1 MQNER
6 KWRVSSGMMTDY
18 AKRRTK
24 VIRKLK
30 VLATPEGP
38 GMGAKND
45 IQYMLQQLPPE
56 SQIKTARQRR
66 GAMAALE
73 QAEKSDLYSVSGQRR
88 IAKHKMEK
96 LEKKGV
102 KFKTYKELNEFGEFM
117 ESVRD
122 YSLGRVYDSTKA
134 LELFIDR
141 GEKSGDELLN
151 QYREWQKAK
160 RGIDT

>member
-1 MQNER
+1 MN
-6 KWRVSSGMMTDY
+6 SGMMTDY
-18 AKRRTK
+18 AKRRAK

-30 VLATPEGP
+30 VLAQNKNF
-38 GMGAKND
+38 GMGAKSN

-66 GAMAALE
+66 GAMTALE

-88 IAKHKMEK
+88 IARQKMEK
-96 LEKKGV
+96 LEKLGI

-134 LELFIDR
+134 IELFIDR

-151 QYREWQKAK
+151 QYREWQEAK

>member
-1 MQNER
+1 M
-6 KWRVSSGMMTDY
+6 SSGMITDY
-18 AKRRTK
+18 AKRRNK

-30 VLATPEGP
+30 VLAQNRNF

-56 SQIKTARQRR
+56 SQIVTARQKR

-88 IAKHKMEK
+88 IAKRKMAK
-96 LEKKGV
+96 LEELGV
-102 KFKTYKELNEFGEFM
+102 EFKTYRELNEFGEFM

-122 YSLGRVYDSTKA
+122 YSLGHVYDSTKA

-141 GEKSGDELLN
+141 GEKSGEELLN
-151 QYREWQKAK
+151 QYRDWQKAK
-160 RGIDT
+160 KGTS

>member
-1 MQNER
+1 M
-6 KWRVSSGMMTDY
+6 SSGMITDY

-30 VLATPEGP
+30 VLAQNKNF
-38 GMGAKND
+38 GMGAKSD

-66 GAMAALE
+66 GAMKALE

-88 IAKHKMEK
+88 IARRKMTK
-96 LEKKGV
+96 LEKLGI

-141 GEKSGDELLN
+141 GEKSGGELLN

-160 RGIDT
+160 RRIDT

>member
-1 MQNER
+1 
-6 KWRVSSGMMTDY
+6 MTDY

-30 VLATPEGP
+30 VLAQNRNF

-56 SQIKTARQRR
+56 SQIVTTRQRR
-66 GAMAALE
+66 GAMSALE

-88 IAKHKMEK
+88 IAKRKMAK
-96 LEKKGV
+96 LEELGV
-102 KFKTYKELNEFGEFM
+102 KFKTYRELNEFGEFM

-122 YSLGRVYDSTKA
+122 YSFGHVYDSTKA

-141 GEKSGDELLN
+141 GGKSGEELLN
-151 QYREWQKAK
+151 QYRDWQKAK
-160 RGIDT
+160 EGTS

>member
-1 MQNER
+1 M
-6 KWRVSSGMMTDY
+6 SSGMMTDY

-30 VLATPEGP
+30 VLAQNKNF
-38 GMGAKND
+38 GMGAKSN

-56 SQIKTARQRR
+56 RQIKTDRQRR
-66 GAMAALE
+66 GAMTALE

-88 IAKHKMEK
+88 IAKRKMTK
-96 LEKKGV
+96 LEKLGI

-160 RGIDT
+160 RRIDT

>member
-1 MQNER
+1 MT
-6 KWRVSSGMMTDY
+6 TDY

-30 VLATPEGP
+30 VLAQNRNF

-56 SQIKTARQRR
+56 SQIVNARQKR
-66 GAMAALE
+66 GAMSALE
-73 QAEKSDLYSVSGQRR
+73 RAEKSDLYSVSGQRR
-88 IAKHKMEK
+88 IAKRKMAK
-96 LEKKGV
+96 LEELEV

-122 YSLGRVYDSTKA
+122 YSLGHVYDSTKA

-141 GEKSGDELLN
+141 GEKSGEELLN
-151 QYREWQKAK
+151 QYRDWQKAK
-160 RGIDT
+160 KGTS

>member
-1 MQNER
+1 M
-6 KWRVSSGMMTDY
+6 SSGMMTDY

-24 VIRKLK
+24 VMRKLK
-30 VLATPEGP
+30 VLAQNKNF
-38 GMGAKND
+38 GMSAKSN

-66 GAMAALE
+66 GAMAVLE

-88 IAKHKMEK
+88 IAKRKMEK
-96 LEKKGV
+96 LEKMGV

-134 LELFIDR
+134 LELFINR

>member
-1 MQNER
+1 M
-6 KWRVSSGMMTDY
+6 SSGMITDY
-18 AKRRTK
+18 AKRRNK

-30 VLATPEGP
+30 VLAQNRNF

-56 SQIKTARQRR
+56 SQIVTARQRR

-88 IAKHKMEK
+88 IAKRKMAK
-96 LEKKGV
+96 LEELGV
-102 KFKTYKELNEFGEFM
+102 KFKTYRELNEFGEFM

-122 YSLGRVYDSTKA
+122 YSLGHVYDSTKA
-134 LELFIDR
+134 LELLIDR
-141 GEKSGDELLN
+141 GGKSGDELLN
-151 QYREWQKAK
+151 QYRDWQKAK
-160 RGIDT
+160 KGTS

>member
-1 MQNER
+1 MT
-6 KWRVSSGMMTDY
+6 TDY

-30 VLATPEGP
+30 VLAQNKNF

-56 SQIKTARQRR
+56 SQIVTARQRR
-66 GAMAALE
+66 GAMSALE

-88 IAKHKMEK
+88 IAKRKMAK
-96 LEKKGV
+96 LEELGL
-102 KFKTYKELNEFGEFM
+102 KFKTYRELNEFGEFM

-122 YSLGRVYDSTKA
+122 YSLNHVYDSTKA
-134 LELFIDR
+134 LELFINR
-141 GEKSGDELLN
+141 GDKTGDELLG
-151 QYREWQKAK
+151 QYRDWQKAK
-160 RGIDT
+160 KGIS

>member
-1 MQNER
+1 M
-6 KWRVSSGMMTDY
+6 SSGMTTDY

-30 VLATPEGP
+30 VLAQNKNF
-38 GMGAKND
+38 GMGAKSN

-66 GAMAALE
+66 GAMEALE

-88 IAKHKMEK
+88 IARRKMAK
-96 LEKKGV
+96 LEKLGI
-102 KFKTYKELNEFGEFM
+102 KFKTCKELNEFGEFM

-160 RGIDT
+160 RRIDT

>member
-1 MQNER
+1 M
-6 KWRVSSGMMTDY
+6 SSGMTTDY
-18 AKRRTK
+18 AKRRNK

-30 VLATPEGP
+30 VLAQNRNF

-56 SQIKTARQRR
+56 SQIVTARQRR
-66 GAMAALE
+66 GAMTALE

-88 IAKHKMEK
+88 IAKRKMTKIEE
-96 LEKKGV
+96 LGV
-102 KFKTYKELNEFGEFM
+102 KFKTYRELNEFGEFM

-122 YSLGRVYDSTKA
+122 YSLDHVYDSTKA

-141 GEKSGDELLN
+141 GGKSGEELLN
-151 QYREWQKAK
+151 QYRDWQKAK
-160 RGIDT
+160 KGTS

>member
-1 MQNER
+1 M
-6 KWRVSSGMMTDY
+6 SSAMATDY
-18 AKRRTK
+18 AKRRNK

-30 VLATPEGP
+30 VLAQNRNF

-56 SQIKTARQRR
+56 SQIVNARQRR
-66 GAMAALE
+66 GAMSALE
-73 QAEKSDLYSVSGQRR
+73 RAEKSDLYSVSGQRR
-88 IAKHKMEK
+88 IAKRKMAK
-96 LEKKGV
+96 LEELGV

-122 YSLGRVYDSTKA
+122 YSLGHVYDSTKA

-141 GEKSGDELLN
+141 GEKSGEELLN
-151 QYREWQKAK
+151 QYRDWQKAK
-160 RGIDT
+160 KGTS

>member
-1 MQNER
+1 M
-6 KWRVSSGMMTDY
+6 SSGMTTDY

-30 VLATPEGP
+30 VLAQNRNF

-56 SQIKTARQRR
+56 SQIVTARQRR
-66 GAMAALE
+66 GAMSALE

-88 IAKHKMEK
+88 IAKRKMSK
-96 LEKKGV
+96 LEELGL
-102 KFKTYKELNEFGEFM
+102 KFKTYRELNEFGEFM

-122 YSLGRVYDSTKA
+122 YSLNHVYDSTKA
-134 LELFIDR
+134 LELFINR
-141 GEKSGDELLN
+141 GDKTGDELLS
-151 QYREWQKAK
+151 QYRDWQKAK
-160 RGIDT
+160 KGIS

>member
-1 MQNER
+1 
-6 KWRVSSGMMTDY
+6 MMTDY

-30 VLATPEGP
+30 VLAQNSNF

-56 SQIKTARQRR
+56 SQIVTARQRR

-73 QAEKSDLYSVSGQRR
+73 HAEKSDLYSVSGQRR
-88 IAKHKMEK
+88 IAKRKMAK
-96 LEKKGV
+96 LEELGV

-122 YSLGRVYDSTKA
+122 YSLGHVYDSTKA
-134 LELFIDR
+134 LELFIER
-141 GEKSGDELLN
+141 GEKSGEELLN
-151 QYREWQKAK
+151 QYRDWQRAK
-160 RGIDT
+160 KGTD

>member
-1 MQNER
+1 M
-6 KWRVSSGMMTDY
+6 SSGMTTDY

-30 VLATPEGP
+30 VLAQNRNF
-38 GMGAKND
+38 GMGAKSN

-56 SQIKTARQRR
+56 SQIKTARQSR
-66 GAMAALE
+66 GAMEALE

-88 IAKHKMEK
+88 IARRKMAK
-96 LEKKGV
+96 LEKLGIE
-102 KFKTYKELNEFGEFM
+102 FKTYKELNEFGEFM

-160 RGIDT
+160 RRIDT

>member
-1 MQNER
+1 M
-6 KWRVSSGMMTDY
+6 SSGMTTDY

-30 VLATPEGP
+30 VLAQNHNF

-56 SQIKTARQRR
+56 SQIATARQRR
-66 GAMAALE
+66 GAMSALE
-73 QAEKSDLYSVSGQRR
+73 RAEKSDLYSVSGQRR
-88 IAKHKMEK
+88 IAKRKMAK
-96 LEKKGV
+96 LEELGV

-122 YSLGRVYDSTKA
+122 YSLGHVYDSTKA

-141 GEKSGDELLN
+141 GEKSGEELLN
-151 QYREWQKAK
+151 QYRDWQKAK
-160 RGIDT
+160 KGTS

>member
-1 MQNER
+1 M
-6 KWRVSSGMMTDY
+6 SSGMMTDY

-30 VLATPEGP
+30 VLAQNHNF

-56 SQIKTARQRR
+56 SQIVTARQRR
-66 GAMAALE
+66 GAMSALE

-88 IAKHKMEK
+88 IAKRKMAK
-96 LEKKGV
+96 LEELGL
-102 KFKTYKELNEFGEFM
+102 KFKTYRELNEFGEFM

-122 YSLGRVYDSTKA
+122 YSLNHVYDSTKA
-134 LELFIDR
+134 LELFINR
-141 GEKSGDELLN
+141 GDKTGDELLN

-160 RGIDT
+160 RGINT

>member
-1 MQNER
+1 M
-6 KWRVSSGMMTDY
+6 SSGMMIDY

-30 VLATPEGP
+30 VLAQNKNF
-38 GMGAKND
+38 GMGAKSD

-56 SQIKTARQRR
+56 SQIKTARQKR
-66 GAMAALE
+66 GAMEALE

-88 IAKHKMEK
+88 IARRKMTK
-96 LEKKGV
+96 LEKLGI

-160 RGIDT
+160 RRIDT

>member
-1 MQNER
+1 MT
-6 KWRVSSGMMTDY
+6 TDY

-30 VLATPEGP
+30 VLAQNRNF

-56 SQIKTARQRR
+56 SQIVNARQKR
-66 GAMAALE
+66 GAMSALE
-73 QAEKSDLYSVSGQRR
+73 RAEKSDLYSVSGQRR
-88 IAKHKMEK
+88 IAKRKMAK
-96 LEKKGV
+96 LEEFGV

-122 YSLGRVYDSTKA
+122 YSLGHVYDSTKA

-141 GEKSGDELLN
+141 GEKSGEELLN
-151 QYREWQKAK
+151 QYRDWQKAK
-160 RGIDT
+160 KGTS

>member
-1 MQNER
+1 
-6 KWRVSSGMMTDY
+6 MMTDY
-18 AKRRTK
+18 AKRRAK

-30 VLATPEGP
+30 VLAQNKNF
-38 GMGAKND
+38 GMGAKSN

-66 GAMAALE
+66 GAMTALE

-88 IAKHKMEK
+88 IARQKMEK
-96 LEKKGV
+96 LEKLGI

-134 LELFIDR
+134 IELFIDR

-151 QYREWQKAK
+151 QYREWQEAK

>member
-1 MQNER
+1 M
-6 KWRVSSGMMTDY
+6 SSGMITDY
-18 AKRRTK
+18 AKRRNK

-30 VLATPEGP
+30 VLAQNSNF

-56 SQIKTARQRR
+56 SQIVTARQRR

-88 IAKHKMEK
+88 IAKRKMAK
-96 LEKKGV
+96 LEELGV
-102 KFKTYKELNEFGEFM
+102 KFKTYRELNEFGEFM

-122 YSLGRVYDSTKA
+122 YSLGHVYDSTKA

-151 QYREWQKAK
+151 QYRDWKKAK
-160 RGIDT
+160 KGTS

>member
-1 MQNER
+1 MD
-6 KWRVSSGMMTDY
+6 SGMMTDY

-30 VLATPEGP
+30 VLAQNKNF
-38 GMGAKND
+38 GMGAKSN

-56 SQIKTARQRR
+56 SQIKSARQRR
-66 GAMAALE
+66 GAMTALE

-88 IAKHKMEK
+88 IAKRKMTK
-96 LEKKGV
+96 LEKLGI

-160 RGIDT
+160 RRIDT

>member
-1 MQNER
+1 M
-6 KWRVSSGMMTDY
+6 SSGMTTDY

-30 VLATPEGP
+30 VLAQNRNF
-38 GMGAKND
+38 GMGTKND

-56 SQIKTARQRR
+56 SQIVTARQRR
-66 GAMAALE
+66 GAMSALE

-88 IAKHKMEK
+88 IAKRKMAK
-96 LEKKGV
+96 LEELGL
-102 KFKTYKELNEFGEFM
+102 KFKTYRELNEFGEFM

-122 YSLGRVYDSTKA
+122 YSLNHVYDSTKA
-134 LELFIDR
+134 LELFINR
-141 GEKSGDELLN
+141 GDKTGDELLN

-160 RGIDT
+160 RGINT

>member
-1 MQNER
+1 MN
-6 KWRVSSGMMTDY
+6 SGMMTDY
-18 AKRRTK
+18 TKRRTK

-30 VLATPEGP
+30 VLAQNRNF
-38 GMGAKND
+38 GMGAKIN

-56 SQIKTARQRR
+56 SQITTDRQRR
-66 GAMAALE
+66 GAMTALE

-88 IAKHKMEK
+88 IAKRKMAK
-96 LEKKGV
+96 LEKLGI
-102 KFKTYKELNEFGEFM
+102 KFKTYEELNEFGEFM

-160 RGIDT
+160 RRIDT

>member
-1 MQNER
+1 M
-6 KWRVSSGMMTDY
+6 SSGMMIDY

-30 VLATPEGP
+30 VLAQNKNF
-38 GMGAKND
+38 GMGAKSN

-56 SQIKTARQRR
+56 SQIKTARQKR
-66 GAMAALE
+66 GAMEALE

-88 IAKHKMEK
+88 IARRKMAK
-96 LEKKGV
+96 LEKLGIE
-102 KFKTYKELNEFGEFM
+102 FKTYKELNEFGEFM

-141 GEKSGDELLN
+141 GGKSGDELLN

-160 RGIDT
+160 RRTDT

>member
-1 MQNER
+1 MT
-6 KWRVSSGMMTDY
+6 TDY

-30 VLATPEGP
+30 VLAQNRNF

-56 SQIKTARQRR
+56 SQIVNARQKR
-66 GAMAALE
+66 GAMSALE
-73 QAEKSDLYSVSGQRR
+73 RAEKSDLYSVSGQRR
-88 IAKHKMEK
+88 IAKRKMAK
-96 LEKKGV
+96 LEELGV

-122 YSLGRVYDSTKA
+122 YSLGHVYDSTKA

-141 GEKSGDELLN
+141 GEKSGEELLN
-151 QYREWQKAK
+151 QYRDWQKAK
-160 RGIDT
+160 KGTS

>member
-1 MQNER
+1 M
-6 KWRVSSGMMTDY
+6 SSGMMIDY

-30 VLATPEGP
+30 VLAQNKNF
-38 GMGAKND
+38 GMGAKSN

-66 GAMAALE
+66 GAMVALE

-88 IAKHKMEK
+88 IARRKMTK
-96 LEKKGV
+96 LEKFGI

-160 RGIDT
+160 RRIDT

>member
-1 MQNER
+1 M
-6 KWRVSSGMMTDY
+6 SSGMTTDY

-30 VLATPEGP
+30 VLAQNKNF

-56 SQIKTARQRR
+56 SQIVTARQRR
-66 GAMAALE
+66 GAMAVLE

-88 IAKHKMEK
+88 IARRKMAK
-96 LEKKGV
+96 LEKLGIN
-102 KFKTYKELNEFGEFM
+102 FKTYKELNEFGEFM

-141 GEKSGDELLN
+141 GEKSGEELLN

-160 RGIDT
+160 RRIDT

>member
-1 MQNER
+1 M
-6 KWRVSSGMMTDY
+6 SSGMITDY
-18 AKRRTK
+18 AKRRNK

-30 VLATPEGP
+30 VLSQNRNF

-56 SQIKTARQRR
+56 SQIVTARQKR
-66 GAMAALE
+66 GAMEALE

-88 IAKHKMEK
+88 IARRKMTK
-96 LEKKGV
+96 LEKLGI

-160 RGIDT
+160 RRIDT

>member
-1 MQNER
+1 M
-6 KWRVSSGMMTDY
+6 SSGMITDY
-18 AKRRTK
+18 AKRRNK

-30 VLATPEGP
+30 VLAQNRNF

-56 SQIKTARQRR
+56 SQIVTARQKR

-88 IAKHKMEK
+88 IAKRKMAK
-96 LEKKGV
+96 LEELGV
-102 KFKTYKELNEFGEFM
+102 KFKTYRELNELGEFM

-122 YSLGRVYDSTKA
+122 YSLGHVYDSTKA

-141 GEKSGDELLN
+141 GRKSDEELLN
-151 QYREWQKAK
+151 QYRDWQKAK
-160 RGIDT
+160 KGTS

>member
-1 MQNER
+1 M
-6 KWRVSSGMMTDY
+6 SSGMTTDY

-30 VLATPEGP
+30 VLSQNRNF

-56 SQIKTARQRR
+56 SQIVTARQKR
-66 GAMAALE
+66 GAMSALE

-88 IAKHKMEK
+88 IAKRKMAK
-96 LEKKGV
+96 LEEWGV
-102 KFKTYKELNEFGEFM
+102 KFKTYRELNEFGEFM

-122 YSLGRVYDSTKA
+122 YSLGHVYDSTKA

-141 GEKSGDELLN
+141 GEKSGEELLN
-151 QYREWQKAK
+151 QYRDWQKAK
-160 RGIDT
+160 KGTS

>member
-1 MQNER
+1 M
-6 KWRVSSGMMTDY
+6 SSGMMIDY

-30 VLATPEGP
+30 VLAQNKNF
-38 GMGAKND
+38 GMVAKSN

-66 GAMAALE
+66 GAMEALE

-88 IAKHKMEK
+88 IARRKMAK
-96 LEKKGV
+96 LEKLGI
-102 KFKTYKELNEFGEFM
+102 KFKTYEELNEFGEFM

-160 RGIDT
+160 RRIDT

>member
-1 MQNER
+1 MN
-6 KWRVSSGMMTDY
+6 SGMTTDY
-18 AKRRTK
+18 AKHRTK

-30 VLATPEGP
+30 VLAQNKNF
-38 GMGAKND
+38 GMGAKSN

-66 GAMAALE
+66 GAMTALE
-73 QAEKSDLYSVSGQRR
+73 QVEKSDLYSVSGQRR
-88 IAKHKMEK
+88 IAKRKMEK
-96 LEKKGV
+96 LEKLGI

-160 RGIDT
+160 RRIDT

>member
-1 MQNER
+1 M
-6 KWRVSSGMMTDY
+6 SSGMTTDY
-18 AKRRTK
+18 VKRRTK

-30 VLATPEGP
+30 VLAQNKNF
-38 GMGAKND
+38 GMGAKSN

-56 SQIKTARQRR
+56 SQIKTARQKR
-66 GAMAALE
+66 GAMEALE

-88 IAKHKMEK
+88 IARRKMAK
-96 LEKKGV
+96 LEKLGI

-160 RGIDT
+160 RRIDT

>member
-1 MQNER
+1 M
-6 KWRVSSGMMTDY
+6 SSGMTTDY
-18 AKRRTK
+18 AKRRNK

-30 VLATPEGP
+30 VLAQNHNF

-56 SQIKTARQRR
+56 SQIVTARQRR
-66 GAMAALE
+66 NAMTALE

-88 IAKHKMEK
+88 IAKRKIAK
-96 LEKKGV
+96 LGELGV
-102 KFKTYKELNEFGEFM
+102 KFKTYGELNEFGEFM

-160 RGIDT
+160 RRIDT

>member
-1 MQNER
+1 M
-6 KWRVSSGMMTDY
+6 SSGMMTDY

-30 VLATPEGP
+30 VLAQNKNF
-38 GMGAKND
+38 GMGAKSN

-66 GAMAALE
+66 GAMTALE

-88 IAKHKMEK
+88 IARRKMEK
-96 LEKKGV
+96 LEKLGI

-141 GEKSGDELLN
+141 GEKSGNELLN

-160 RGIDT
+160 RGFDT